1 MGGFAGVV
9 RGALAGL
16 NEAAGNPDT
25 AAALRQRQQQEQQ
38 GQMDEL
44 RAKILPHQFA
54 IKGLQTKL
62 QSLDPQKDAEQYAAI
77 THDIARNLAE
87 VRQYI
92 HPDKDSKGNF
102 FERGITDKI
111 HLTSLKNRQDK
122 EKAAQTKGAAED
134 ESGAQALA
142 QGTVPYTQ
150 DPKFLESTAL
160 EKQRAGAADALEDKR
175 LAGARALE
183 QMRLDQKEKKGLK
196 VMGSENSPYGVQ
208 NQDTGQQ
215 YLPSQ
220 LGEKGD
226 APPEA
231 KQIWKTLQD
240 AKAAKEADEQKKED
254 ERDARQAKTIAAGFD
269 RMGRTQEFQ
278 ENMAQYRA
286 DLTTYRGLDK
296 DARNSEETVKA
307 LDEQYKQPGNKAVAD
322 NELQNFYTSVVQKGG
337 RKTAAELALT
347 LKVGSLGMNLE
358 TMAKK
363 AASGELP
370 DDLRKQLLSGMK
382 AVADEQR
389 AMADQTKPELPAIT
403 GGNKTKALKDTRRDQ
418 KGGLPDAAKKQ
429 LQEGKITTFA
439 NGQKWTLESGQPKQV
454 K

>member
-16 NEAAGNPDT
+16 NESAGNTDT
-25 AAALRQRQQQEQQ
+25 AAALRLKNQQQQQ

-44 RAKILPHQFA
+44 RAKIMPHQFA
-54 IKGLQTKL
+54 IKGLQTRL
-62 QSLDPQKDAEQYAAI
+62 QGLDPQKDAEQYAAI

-92 HPDKDSKGNF
+92 HPDENSKGNF
-102 FERGITDKI
+102 FERGITDKL
-111 HLTSLKNRQDK
+111 HLTSLKSRQDK

-150 DPKFLESTAL
+150 DPKFLESKAL
-160 EKQRAGAADALEDKR
+160 ETQRAGAAEALEDKR
-175 LAGARALE
+175 LAGQKALE
-183 QMRLDQKEKKGLK
+183 QMRLDQKVPKGLK
-196 VMGSENSPYGVQ
+196 ILGSESSPYGVQ

-231 KQIWKTLQD
+231 KQIWKTLQE
-240 AKAAKEADEQKKED
+240 AKQAKIDEDNRKED
-254 ERDARQAKTIAAGFD
+254 ERNERQAKTIAAGFE

-389 AMADQTKPELPAIT
+389 AMADQTKPELPQIT
-403 GGNKTKALKDTRRDQ
+403 GGNKTKALKDTRRAQ
-418 KGGLPDAAKKQ
+418 KTGPADGTEKTNSSGDKIVFRGG
-429 LQEGKITTFA
+429 
-439 NGQKWTLESGQPKQV
+439 KWILK
-454 K
+454 